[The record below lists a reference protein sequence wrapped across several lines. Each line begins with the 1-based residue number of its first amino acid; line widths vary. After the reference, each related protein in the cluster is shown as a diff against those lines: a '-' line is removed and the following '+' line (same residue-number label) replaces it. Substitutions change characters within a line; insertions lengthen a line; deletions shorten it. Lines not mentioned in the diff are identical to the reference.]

1 MKKRFP
7 IKRGIRWK
15 LLSAMIGL
23 IVGLLITSTFIQTS
37 SQKRLLERETENRIT
52 MMRGN
57 LIRHGKALSD
67 YLSRQTENGIASFNL
82 SNVTEIINKSVN
94 EDRDLSYVIL
104 TDHSSKA
111 YVHTL
116 NPEFEGE
123 KLSDDEDWFAANQSK
138 SIINEYVKNGDSFME
153 FIVPI
158 SVNTN
163 PWGVLRLGFSLSFLN
178 KEIMSSRGHI
188 LKQTKNI
195 IIRSILTSLIFI
207 FIGVTIV
214 VMISTRLS
222 TPIINLTKSA
232 RKLAKGNFG
241 ISENIKINSG
251 DEIGDLSKSFV
262 EMSKKLKTLYE
273 KLEDSRQTLEQKV
286 EYRTI
291 SLREANLKLNEV
303 NKELDEANKELEKLD
318 SMKTEFLSTVSHELK
333 TPLTLVKGFADLISK
348 RLEDVVFPHVKTA
361 DRKVQK
367 SISQVENNLNIIVS
381 EGDRLTDLVNDLLD
395 ITKIESGKVEW
406 KEEPISV
413 AEIIERATAIT
424 GSSFEENELELVKDV
439 EDGLPEVVGNKD
451 RLVQV
456 MINLITNAEKFTEKG
471 SVTCRARERNNEIM
485 ISVIDTGI
493 GVSEGDQEKI
503 FEKFVQVKASM
514 TIKGKPRGTGLGLPI
529 CKEIV
534 ERHGG
539 RIWMESD
546 LGKGSNFSFTLPCS
560 TRLSDEVNAN
570 GHDVHPPE

>member
-1 MKKRFP
+1 MKKRVY
-7 IKRGIRWK
+7 IKRGLRWK
-15 LLSAMIGL
+15 LLSTMIGL
-23 IVGLLITSTFIQTS
+23 IVGLLITLTFIQTS

-57 LIRHGKALSD
+57 LIRHGKTLSD
-67 YLSRQTENGIASFNL
+67 NLSRQTEKGIAFSNL
-82 SNVTEIINKSVN
+82 SNVTEIINKSVD

-158 SVNTN
+158 SVSTN

-262 EMSKKLKTLYE
+262 EMSKKLRISHENLE
-273 KLEDSRQTLEQKV
+273 KYSRTLEQKV
-286 EYRTI
+286 EDRTI
-291 SLREANLKLNEV
+291 SLREANLKLNE
-303 NKELDEANKELEKLD
+303 ANKELEKLD
-318 SMKTEFLSTVSHELK
+318 NVKTEFLSTVSHELR
-333 TPLTLVKGFADLISK
+333 TPLTLVKGFAELISK
-348 RLEDVVFPHVKTA
+348 RLEDVVFPHVKVENGKT
-361 DRKVQK
+361 RK
-367 SISQVENNLNIIVS
+367 SIEKVKVNLNTIVT

-395 ITKIESGKVEW
+395 
-406 KEEPISV
+406 
-413 AEIIERATAIT
+413 
-424 GSSFEENELELVKDV
+424 
-439 EDGLPEVVGNKD
+439 
-451 RLVQV
+451 
-456 MINLITNAEKFTEKG
+456 
-471 SVTCRARERNNEIM
+471 
-485 ISVIDTGI
+485 
-493 GVSEGDQEKI
+493 
-503 FEKFVQVKASM
+503 
-514 TIKGKPRGTGLGLPI
+514 
-529 CKEIV
+529 
-534 ERHGG
+534 
-539 RIWMESD
+539 
-546 LGKGSNFSFTLPCS
+546 
-560 TRLSDEVNAN
+560 
-570 GHDVHPPE
+570 